1 MVTMEKVQ
9 RGLAAFIDRE
19 LIPSLSGWDKVLV
32 GGGAG
37 LAVAKLPQLIAQY
50 PIAATLGVY
59 DMERNQ
65 VDIDAVYQAIG
76 PYIGTEALP
85 VKLPML
91 GITVK
96 LGRAEIDTLYKYIK
110 EV

>member
-37 LAVAKLPQLIAQY
+37 LAVAKLPQMIAQY
-50 PIAATLGVY
+50 PIVATLGVY
-59 DMERNQ
+59 DKENNQ
-65 VDIDAVYQAIG
+65 VDIDTLYNAIV

-85 VKLPML
+85 IKIPML
-91 GITVK
+91 GITVRM
-96 LGRAEIDTLYKYIK
+96 GRKEIDTLYKYIK

>member
-37 LAVAKLPQLIAQY
+37 LAVAKLPQIIAQY
-50 PIAATLGVY
+50 PIVATLGVY
-59 DMERNQ
+59 DKENNR
-65 VDIDAVYQAIG
+65 VDIDALYQAIV

-96 LGRAEIDTLYKYIK
+96 MGRAEIDTLYKYIK

>member
-37 LAVAKLPQLIAQY
+37 LAVAKLPQMIAQY
-50 PIAATLGVY
+50 PIVATLGVY
-59 DMERNQ
+59 DKENNQ
-65 VDIDAVYQAIG
+65 VDIDALYQAIV

-85 VKLPML
+85 VKIPML

-96 LGRAEIDTLYKYIK
+96 MGRQEIDTLYKYIK

>member
-32 GGGAG
+32 GGCAG
-37 LAVAKLPQLIAQY
+37 LAVAKLPQMIAQY
-50 PIAATLGVY
+50 PIVATLGVY
-59 DMERNQ
+59 DTENNR
-65 VDIDAVYQAIG
+65 VDIDALYQAIV

-85 VKLPML
+85 VKFPML

-96 LGRAEIDTLYKYIK
+96 MGRAEIDTLYKYIK